1 MCLKRV
7 FLNLQSLIRKHT
19 EEIALSI
26 TTEQGKTLQD
36 ARGDIFRGL
45 EIVEMSCNVGS
56 LTMGETAVIIII
68 MYCHCIMYSDDNN

>member
-1 MCLKRV
+1 M
-7 FLNLQSLIRKHT
+7 NLQSLIRKHT

-68 MYCHCIMYSDDNN
+68 IMYCHCMIVTV